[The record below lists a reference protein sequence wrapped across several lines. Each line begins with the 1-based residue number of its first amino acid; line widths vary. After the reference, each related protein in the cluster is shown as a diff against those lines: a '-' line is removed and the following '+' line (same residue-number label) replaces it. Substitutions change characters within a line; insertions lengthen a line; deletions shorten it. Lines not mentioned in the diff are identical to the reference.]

1 MKEKHRIQNRVKIK
15 QQLYSVYFLAVF
27 LPIMIIG
34 VFLLSNTYSLLG
46 SYHRDLLKSD
56 NLRVKTILFEITTQ
70 MYNLSEELAFD
81 EEIVKF
87 VSTHHYVWD
96 YEVKRAEEVKS
107 IDSYEKNY
115 AEVDAIEIYTDN
127 PAFMDYKQF
136 HYANK

>member
-81 EEIVKF
+81 EEIRNIK
-87 VSTHHYVWD
+87 
-96 YEVKRAEEVKS
+96 
-107 IDSYEKNY
+107 
-115 AEVDAIEIYTDN
+115 
-127 PAFMDYKQF
+127 
-136 HYANK
+136 